1 LGLNKTQF
9 WKDILPEVVAVK
21 KSSIAVASTTFQ
33 NKPHFA
39 VTSSKNVLK
48 LVNTPFEKK
57 PQFAVKS
64 NKNVIKL
71 FNTTFLTK
79 NQSDSKAPR
88 ALRLHSDLLGF
99 QKFYNQHGDIGYS
112 VLRYGKIREKPGI
125 YYCCIS
131 IYKFPRTYVQ
141 LKQETTEIIRCV
153 LFNYILNVSVSLV
166 QRILF

>member
-1 LGLNKTQF
+1 
-9 WKDILPEVVAVK
+9 
-21 KSSIAVASTTFQ
+21 
-33 NKPHFA
+33 
-39 VTSSKNVLK
+39 VLK

-99 QKFYNQHGDIGYS
+99 QKFYNQHGDIDYS

-131 IYKFPRTYVQ
+131 IYKFPRTKTRNYGNNYGFFS
-141 LKQETTEIIRCV
+141 KGV
-153 LFNYILNVSVSLV
+153 LTNFNTFLLDVTAKCG
-166 QRILF
+166 LF